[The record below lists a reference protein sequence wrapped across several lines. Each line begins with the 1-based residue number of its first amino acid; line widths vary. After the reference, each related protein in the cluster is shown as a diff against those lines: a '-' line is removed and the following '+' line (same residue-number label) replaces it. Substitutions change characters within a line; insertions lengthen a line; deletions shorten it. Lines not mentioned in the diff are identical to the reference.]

1 MKSTVR
7 QLLLLACFFSFA
19 GVHAD
24 EFEFRDALMLELEYL
39 LLRDSASIGEVEIAS
54 AELLGDV
61 YGRLDYSMAWSD
73 PTKID
78 RWIASV
84 EASGRDGFDVS
95 DFHLAELHKSKRELQ
110 SPNEPTPERRAKIEI
125 LLSDSVVRLAYSQVF
140 GKVNPYGLDEN
151 WNYRRERREVSPED
165 AIVTLLKSPSPGAE
179 IDQFIA
185 RGPLYNA
192 LRDAHQ
198 RYKAIEANGGW
209 PMVPDGATI
218 RPGDVDPRIAA
229 IAERLAVSGDI
240 ESAASAGDRLDEYLE
255 AGVRRFQSRHGLD
268 ADGIIGKGTLAAMNV
283 PVSERVVALTVN
295 LDRVRWLD
303 DDIEDDMIVV
313 NIAGFEA
320 YLVQSGEL
328 VWQTRV
334 QVGRT
339 YHQTPVFRDEITYI
353 AINPTWT
360 VPYSI
365 ATKEMLPKLK
375 SDATYLV
382 SREFDVKDRSGKIV
396 DSTQVDWNS
405 LSRGNFPYTLVQR
418 PGPSNALGRVKFMF
432 PNKHSVYLH
441 DTPSKYLFERAGRA
455 FSHGCIRTQNPFDLA
470 ELLLAPQGWDRQR
483 IQETLDSKELTNV
496 VLETPVP
503 VLITYFTA
511 RVDPDGTVHFFDDV
525 YQRDQRVAEALARP
539 FSFELPEM

>member
-1 MKSTVR
+1 MV
-7 QLLLLACFFSFA
+7 
-19 GVHAD
+19 
-24 EFEFRDALMLELEYL
+24 
-39 LLRDSASIGEVEIAS
+39 
-54 AELLGDV
+54 
-61 YGRLDYSMAWSD
+61 WSD

-78 RWIASV
+78 RWIESV
-84 EASGRDGFDVS
+84 EASARDGFDVS
-95 DFHLAELHKSKRELQ
+95 DFRLAELRKAKRELQ
-110 SPNEPTPERRAKIEI
+110 TLNEPTPERRARIEI
-125 LLSDSVVRLAYSQVF
+125 LLSDSVVRLAFSQVF

-165 AIVTLLKSPSPGAE
+165 ALVALLNSPSPGAE

-192 LRDAHQ
+192 LRDAHE
-198 RYKAIEANGGW
+198 RYRAIEADGGW
-209 PMVPDGATI
+209 PMVPNGDTI
-218 RPGDVDPRIAA
+218 RPGDADPRIAA
-229 IAERLAVSGDI
+229 IAERLAVSRDI
-240 ESAASAGDRLDEYLE
+240 ESATSAANRLDEYLE

-283 PVSERVVALTVN
+283 PARDRVVTLQVN
-295 LDRVRWLD
+295 LDRVRWLA
-303 DDIEDDMIVV
+303 DDIEDEMVVV

-320 YLVQSGEL
+320 YLMRSGEL
-328 VWQTRV
+328 VWRTRV
-334 QVGRT
+334 QVGKS

-353 AINPTWT
+353 AVNPTWT

-375 SDATYLV
+375 SDPTYLV
-382 SREFDVKDRSGKIV
+382 SREFDVKDRNGIIV
-396 DSTQVDWNS
+396 DSTRVDWQS

-418 PGPSNALGRVKFMF
+418 PGPANALGRVKFIF
-432 PNKHSVYLH
+432 PNKHAVYLH

-483 IQETLDSKELTNV
+483 IQETLDSKELTNI

-503 VLITYFTA
+503 VLLTYFTV
-511 RVDPDGTVHFFDDV
+511 RVDSNGTVNFFDDV
-525 YQRDQRVAEALARP
+525 YKRDERVAEALARP
-539 FSFELPEM
+539 FSFDLPET

>member
-1 MKSTVR
+1 MKTAVH
-7 QLLLLACFFSFA
+7 QLLLLAGFLLFA
-19 GVHAD
+19 SAHAN
-24 EFEFRDALMLELEYL
+24 ESGFRDALLLELEYL
-39 LLRDSASIGEVEIAS
+39 SQLETASSKEVEVAS
-54 AELLGDV
+54 AELLGEI
-61 YGRLDYSMAWSD
+61 YGRLDYAMVWSD

-78 RWIASV
+78 RWIESV
-84 EASGRDGFDVS
+84 EASARDGFDVS
-95 DFHLAELHKSKRELQ
+95 DFRLAELRKAKRELQ
-110 SPNEPTPERRAKIEI
+110 TLNEPTPERRARIEI
-125 LLSDSVVRLAYSQVF
+125 LLSDSVVRLAFSQVF

-165 AIVTLLKSPSPGAE
+165 ALVALLNSPSPGAE

-192 LRDAHQ
+192 LRDAHE
-198 RYKAIEANGGW
+198 RYRAIEADGGW
-209 PMVPDGATI
+209 PMVPNGDTI
-218 RPGDVDPRIAA
+218 RPGDADPRIAA
-229 IAERLAVSGDI
+229 IAERLAVSRDI
-240 ESAASAGDRLDEYLE
+240 ESATSAANRLDEYLE

-283 PVSERVVALTVN
+283 PARDRVVTLQVN
-295 LDRVRWLD
+295 LDRVRWLA
-303 DDIEDDMIVV
+303 DDIEDEMVVV

-320 YLVQSGEL
+320 YLMRSGEL
-328 VWQTRV
+328 VWRTRV
-334 QVGRT
+334 QVGKS

-353 AINPTWT
+353 AVNPTWT

-375 SDATYLV
+375 SDPTYLV
-382 SREFDVKDRSGKIV
+382 SREFDVKDRNGIIV
-396 DSTQVDWNS
+396 DSTRVDWQS

-418 PGPSNALGRVKFMF
+418 PGPANALGRVKFIF
-432 PNKHSVYLH
+432 PNKHAVYLH

-483 IQETLDSKELTNV
+483 IQETLDSKELTNI

-503 VLITYFTA
+503 VLLTYFTV
-511 RVDPDGTVHFFDDV
+511 RVDSNGTVNFFDDV
-525 YQRDQRVAEALARP
+525 YKRDERVAEALARP
-539 FSFELPEM
+539 FSFDLPET